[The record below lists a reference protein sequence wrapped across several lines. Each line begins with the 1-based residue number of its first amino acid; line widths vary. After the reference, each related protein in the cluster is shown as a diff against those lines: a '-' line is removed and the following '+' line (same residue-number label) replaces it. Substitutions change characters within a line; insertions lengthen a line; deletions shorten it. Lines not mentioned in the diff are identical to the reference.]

1 MVLST
6 EGRRR
11 LRFALDRA
19 ITARLATHQTIT
31 PGDLAAWIEAAC
43 ADAGATAVTTR
54 DIEEIIY
61 EGQDPRLDG

>member
-6 EGRRR
+6 EGRR